1 MIGTLFFLASALSA
15 TASATA
21 SASTSGPALASADRR
36 VFRYEVREGDTLTDF
51 TARYLTGASA
61 MVTVANASNMG
72 PPRKLRVGE
81 ILLVPY
87 RAMRRASVAG
97 NIAAFRGP
105 VKVDN
110 RAAAANAAIA
120 EGARIVTSVDASV
133 TIRFP
138 DGTIAT
144 IPSNSRIHVLR
155 LSRYVL
161 TNEVDREFLVE
172 EGGSDWKVTPAKLP
186 GDRMQV
192 RTPLAVS
199 AVRGT
204 EFRVTFRPDGGLS
217 GSSVVKGEVGFT
229 GGAKAAVAL
238 PKGYGAVADADAK
251 IDKRTLLAAPSL
263 VDGFALQEGQD
274 LSFQAQRVEGAKSYR
289 FIVARD
295 AGFVDRVAELRQDN
309 PSASVAGLPD
319 GSYFVRSSAIDEVN
333 LEGFATDSS
342 FVRRLNPLHALV
354 PQLVSG
360 RTVFSWVSTSPDF
373 KNFEFTLSR
382 NLDLS
387 QPLLGTSVLTKTSIS
402 VSNLKPGMYYWKVTS
417 KRFDGKIARV
427 VSSGTQSLDIERW

>member
-51 TARYLTGASA
+51 TARYLTGAGA

-110 RAAAANAAIA
+110 RAATANAAIA
-120 EGARIVTSVDASV
+120 EGARIVTLVDASV

-155 LSRYVL
+155 LSRYIL

-217 GSSVVKGEVGFT
+217 GSSVVNGEVGFT

-238 PKGYGAVADADAK
+238 PKGYGAAADAAAK
-251 IDKRTLLAAPSL
+251 IDKRTLLAAPTL
-263 VDGFALQEGQD
+263 VGGFALQEGER
-274 LSFQAQRVEGAKSYR
+274 LSFQAQPVEGAKSYR
-289 FIVARD
+289 FVVARD
-295 AGFVDRVAELRQDN
+295 AGFVDRVAELRQEA
-309 PSASVAGLPD
+309 PAASLAGLAD
-319 GSYFVRSSAIDEVN
+319 GSYFVRTSAIDEVN
-333 LEGFATDSS
+333 LEGFAADSS
-342 FVRRLNPLHALV
+342 FVRRLAPLHALW
-354 PQLVSG
+354 PQFVSE
-360 RTVFSWVSTSPDF
+360 RTVFSWVSNSPEL
-373 KNFEFTLSR
+373 KNFEFTLSH
-382 NLDLS
+382 NPDMS
-387 QPLLGTSVLTKTSIS
+387 QPLLASTALAKTSIS
-402 VSNLKPGMYYWKVTS
+402 VSNLRPGRYYWQVTS
-417 KRFDGKIARV
+417 TRFDGNTARIAT
-427 VSSGTQSLDIERW
+427 SGTQTVDVAR